1 MSLFEFLSRFLQ
13 FRQSEQNICARQ
25 YSVFQN
31 SLAGEVPCLYQFCK
45 LHLNSYSKWWLLL
58 FLSLVTL
65 SNLIL
70 LSLSVPD
77 AYPKMP
83 CYKET
88 TEFNYY
94 GLYTM
99 ILMDYGLWTMDY
111 GLWTMDY
118 GLWTIYYIL
127 YTMDYIL
134 YTMDYGLW
142 TKKEHGQWIMNTAI
156 FTMNDQ
162 IFIN

>member
-1 MSLFEFLSRFLQ
+1 MSLFVFLSRFLQ
-13 FRQSEQNICARQ
+13 IRQSEQSICARQ

-31 SLAGEVPCLYQFCK
+31 SLAGEVPCLYQFAPSK

-65 SNLIL
+65 ANLIL

-94 GLYTM
+94 GIYY
-99 ILMDYGLWTMDY
+99 DFDGLWTMDY
-111 GLWTMDY
+111 R
-118 GLWTIYYIL
+118 LWTI
-127 YTMDYIL
+127 
-134 YTMDYGLW
+134 
-142 TKKEHGQWIMNTAI
+142 
-156 FTMNDQ
+156 
-162 IFIN
+162 